1 VRQAFAKTVLP
12 FINQSLIKKVQE
24 TDWLK

>member
-24 TDWLK
+24 TNWLK